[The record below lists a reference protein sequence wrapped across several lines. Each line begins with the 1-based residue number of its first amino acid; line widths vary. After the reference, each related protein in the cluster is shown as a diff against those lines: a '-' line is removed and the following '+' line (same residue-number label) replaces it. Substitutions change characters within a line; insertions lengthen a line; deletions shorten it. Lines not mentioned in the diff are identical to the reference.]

1 MITEVGKNVHFIYS
15 TIFVDYENENV
26 VVVQTFSLPFALMAI
41 TKSKVK
47 KKIILYTRYTES

>member
-1 MITEVGKNVHFIYS
+1 MHFIYS